1 MNLKLKSPFLEMYE
15 NFMLS
20 KTTDKARNKSPHW
33 DVFQEDFEKTI
44 LKTQIWKTFLRNPLS
59 IGFNDNLRKFG
70 NSRFLENS
78 NFVNG
83 WELRKEHNF
92 KDLID
97 EKIIDKQ
104 TNDQNLK
111 FLHSLFAFCGI
122 NFVMENLQ
130 SNIGS
135 PMKTEFKI
143 QYPGYEKYYN
153 KKYFCNNHDLS
164 DIYYFFII
172 DEYLKNLLETDSIN
186 VLEIGSG
193 YGGLISKIKR
203 KYKNS
208 RCILIDLPETAV
220 IQTYYLNSEFPNAKF
235 LYLSDLKK
243 YKEKI
248 LDIDFDFL
256 ILPYWEI
263 EAIPDKLINL
273 IINIR
278 SMMEMTKE
286 TITFYF
292 KQINRIICDNGNF
305 VCINRY
311 KKNDIVLKN
320 YPFDL
325 YWKVI
330 LSEQSNI
337 QNHIHQLIL
346 QRQSSKNAV
355 SIADLLKNFSS
366 H

>member
-1 MNLKLKSPFLEMYE
+1 MNSKLKSPFLEMYE

-20 KTTDKARNKSPHW
+20 KKINKTVDKSSHW

-70 NSRFLENS
+70 NSRFIENS
-78 NFVNG
+78 NFANG
-83 WELRKEHNF
+83 WNLRKEHNF
-92 KDLID
+92 RDLID
-97 EKIIDKQ
+97 EKIIDKRD
-104 TNDQNLK
+104 NDQNLK

-135 PMKTEFKI
+135 PIKTEFKI

-153 KKYFCNNHDLS
+153 KKNFCNNHDLA
-164 DIYYFFII
+164 DIYHFFII
-172 DEYLKNLLETDSIN
+172 DTYLKNLLEKDSIN

-193 YGGLISKIKR
+193 YGGLISKIKK

-208 RCILIDLPETAV
+208 RCILIDLPETIV

-263 EAIPDKLINL
+263 EAIPNKLIDL

-278 SMMEMTKE
+278 SMMEMTKK
-286 TITFYF
+286 TIAFYF
-292 KQINRIICDNGNF
+292 KQINRIISDDGNF

-311 KKNDIVLKN
+311 QKNDISLKE

-330 LSEQSNI
+330 LSQKSNI

-346 QRQSSKNAV
+346 QRQNNKN
-355 SIADLLKNFSS
+355 SISIKSLLKNLQ
-366 H
+366 